1 MPVLTEKPA
10 NAVSGWAMVGVVAVL
25 AGVGIGLIVVAA
37 VSSVQAGT
45 IAGTLLLVAASFL
58 ARGLT
63 PVAPGQPRVV
73 QLQGRYVGTIRAPG
87 LQWANPLARR
97 IVVST
102 RVRSHETKAAK
113 VNDADGNPIQIAA
126 VLVWRVEDTARAQFG
141 VDNLLTFVAIQAET
155 AVRHIALSYPYD
167 GPPDGSYDGLPDGPY
182 DRLPDGQVS
191 LRQNAEQI
199 TAELATEI
207 VARVRPAGVAIL
219 EARLT
224 QLSYAPEIAGAM
236 LRRQQAGAVIAAR
249 ALIVDG
255 AVGMVESALARL
267 DAGGAVELNDERRAA
282 MASNLLTVLCSEQ
295 PTVPVVNTGTLY

>member
-1 MPVLTEKPA
+1 MTTPVLTEKPA
-10 NAVSGWAMVGVVAVL
+10 NAVSGWAMVGVIAVL

-45 IAGTLLLVAASFL
+45 IAGVLLVVAAAFL
-58 ARGLT
+58 VRGLT

-102 RVRSHETKAAK
+102 RVRSHATKAAK

-141 VDNLLTFVAIQAET
+141 VDSLDTFVATQAET
-155 AVRHIALSYPYD
+155 AVRHIALRYPYD
-167 GPPDGSYDGLPDGPY
+167 GPPDGL
-182 DRLPDGQVS
+182 VS
-191 LRQNAEQI
+191 LRQNAEEI
-199 TAELATEI
+199 TAELAMEI
-207 VARVRPAGVAIL
+207 AARVRSAGVAIL

-267 DAGGAVELNDERRAA
+267 DADGAVELNDERRAA

>member
-1 MPVLTEKPA
+1 MTTPVLTEKPA
-10 NAVSGWAMVGVVAVL
+10 NAVSGWAMVGVIAVL

-45 IAGTLLLVAASFL
+45 IAGLLLLVAAYFL

-63 PVAPGQPRVV
+63 PVAPGHPRVV

-141 VDNLLTFVAIQAET
+141 VDNLDTFVAIQAET

-167 GPPDGSYDGLPDGPY
+167 GPPDGLYDG
-182 DRLPDGQVS
+182 LPDGQVS
-191 LRQNAEQI
+191 LRQNAEEI